1 MASIHV
7 IVERVYRGPSA
18 HIDLGGA
25 EGRARARSSSDYNVA
40 NADAPARRQ
49 SRVTANRAR
58 APAHPVTAI
67 HDSASGR

>member
-18 HIDLGGA
+18 YIDLGGA
-25 EGRARARSSSDYNVA
+25 EGRARARARSPSDYNVA

-49 SRVTANRAR
+49 SRVTANRA
-58 APAHPVTAI
+58 PGYG
-67 HDSASGR
+67 DSRSDVR